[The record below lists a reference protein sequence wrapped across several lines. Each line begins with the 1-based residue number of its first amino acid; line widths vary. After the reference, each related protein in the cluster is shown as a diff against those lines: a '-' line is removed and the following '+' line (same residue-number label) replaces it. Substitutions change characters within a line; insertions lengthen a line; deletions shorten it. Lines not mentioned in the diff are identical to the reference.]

1 MLFNELQKYKKSIL
15 KIAAQHHVENVRLFG
30 SVATGQ
36 ANENSDIDFLVS
48 LGANAD
54 LLNLGGF
61 QYDLSH
67 LLEGHKIDIVPED
80 SIHWYIK
87 DRVLKEARPL

>member
-1 MLFNELQKYKKSIL
+1 
-15 KIAAQHHVENVRLFG
+15 
-30 SVATGQ
+30 
-36 ANENSDIDFLVS
+36 
-48 LGANAD
+48 